1 MVVLVSKHCW
11 AFLSLSKPLGDF
23 GELGELGGSVEFFD
37 FLNYDGL

>member
-1 MVVLVSKHCW
+1 MVVLVSKPCW

-23 GELGELGGSVEFFD
+23 GELGGSVEFFD